1 MAPRPDPAAAR
12 ALRRRARTMRDR
24 QRAAAGGVQTAAG
37 LAPAKG
43 VARGAAPAP
52 VTPAPRRPG
61 TPAPA
66 ARPVRNDWGDGKSH
80 SISLATHRQHVE
92 DKNPLYD
99 PTTQLSGSALA
110 GAARD
115 LVSLEFDP
123 QEAALKRELGNTTT
137 QGTALAQRAS
147 DYSGQ
152 IAANDATI
160 IPQQAAIK
168 QMLDSS
174 LGANATAAQQVIGKN
189 LSDQKETAAA
199 DAALRGVSIPDA
211 TAGAAREAAAA
222 SNTVGMERQASQDA
236 GALAT
241 QSYQQLASLSAGSRA
256 QMGQEVQGQLLNR
269 LANQQADVRSRQTD
283 LGAQRGAAT
292 TKAALDLRQQ
302 SYENLITQ
310 KGLDIKTSELQA
322 ETEKNDAATKLAE
335 QRIGETA
342 KARRSRERIANANRS
357 ARSEA
362 DKAARNAQA
371 TREGNKSNKYGYTNN
386 EWLSLPLAKRTQIV
400 ADANK
405 KAGKGAAKMSAQAFA
420 KRTRIDSMLADIG
433 NDPKLKR
440 HQYETGPRLV
450 EILTKRGAD
459 PLEAQAA
466 AEIARHGTLT
476 PETEAKLKRAGIKI
490 PTSWRGTPATGRD
503 AQPG

>member
-1 MAPRPDPAAAR
+1 MPAPRPDPALA
-12 ALRRRARTMRDR
+12 RRARRFRDR
-24 QRAAAGGVQTAAG
+24 QRAAAGLQAATGTA
-37 LAPAKG
+37 PPVKG
-43 VARGAAPAP
+43 RSPVATP
-52 VTPAPRRPG
+52 VPRRPG

-80 SISLATHRQHVE
+80 SISLTAHRQHLD

-99 PTTQLSGSALA
+99 PTTQLSGSALS

-115 LVSLEFDP
+115 LVNLEFNP
-123 QEAALKRELGNTTT
+123 QEEALKRELGNTTT
-137 QGTALAQRAS
+137 QGTALAQRAG
-147 DYSGQ
+147 DYSAQ
-152 IAANDATI
+152 IAGNDATLVG
-160 IPQQAAIK
+160 QQAAIK
-168 QMLDSS
+168 QMLDQS
-174 LGANATAAQQVIGKN
+174 LGANATAAQQVIDKN
-189 LSDQKETAAA
+189 LGDARERAAA
-199 DAALRGVSIPDA
+199 DAAVRGVTIPDA
-211 TAGAAREAAAA
+211 TAGAEREAAAA
-222 SNTVGMERQASQDA
+222 TNTVGTQRQASQDA

-241 QSYQQLASLSAGSRA
+241 QSYQQLASLSGGARA

-269 LANQQADVRSRQTD
+269 LANQQADVRARQTE

-292 TKAALDLRQQ
+292 SKAALDLRQQ

-335 QRIGETA
+335 RRIDETA
-342 KARRSRERIANANRS
+342 KSRRSRERIAADNRA
-357 ARSEA
+357 ARSKA

-405 KAGKGAAKMSAQAFA
+405 KPGKGAPKMSAQAFA
-420 KRTRIDSMLADIG
+420 KRTRIDSMLSDIG

-440 HQYETGPRLV
+440 HQYEVGPRLV

-476 PETEAKLKRAGIKI
+476 PATEAKLRRAGIKI

-503 AQPG
+503 RQPG